1 MTVNRREFL
10 AGAAAVAASLQ
21 PGLSTAASFPPPL
34 AAGSP
39 LPPTVRADFPW
50 ATREVFLNS
59 AAYHPISVHSAR
71 AMEEYIGYRLAGA
84 PSGLDDVGATGRGT
98 GGAKQA
104 AIKELFGRL
113 INAKPTEIAF
123 VQSTSDGE
131 SVVVAG
137 MDMAKRG
144 GNVVVDD
151 LHYASAVYMYRRLE
165 RETDLEVRLVKNRDG
180 VIDMADME
188 RVVDGDTR
196 LVSMALVSNIN
207 GYRHDVKAISDLA
220 HAHGAYVY
228 ADVIQAAGNTPIDV
242 KAIGLDLCACS
253 SYKWLMGSRGFGF
266 LYVREDLQESVVK
279 PTRYGHRQVARFD
292 LEENHWELEPGAAQ
306 YETGN
311 VSNVGAA
318 CVYESLRYIL
328 NLGVEN
334 IRNHVRPL
342 TDRLQQELPAMGY
355 PALTPPRNE
364 SPIVVFRLPDPA
376 RTAADLARAG
386 IATTV
391 SQGDARIRISPSVF
405 NTDHDIDRLIA
416 AMRGSG

>member
-1 MTVNRREFL
+1 MSVNRRDFL
-10 AGAAAVAASLQ
+10 AGAAAVAASLH
-21 PGLSTAASFPPPL
+21 TAASTASAFPQ
-34 AAGSP
+34 P
-39 LPPTVRADFPW
+39 LPDGASLPATVRGDFPW
-50 ATREVFLNS
+50 ASREVYLNS
-59 AAYHPISVHSAR
+59 AAYHPISIHSAR
-71 AMEEYIGYRLAGA
+71 AMEEYIGYRLSG
-84 PSGLDDVGATGRGT
+84 PPLGLDDVGATGRGT
-98 GGAKQA
+98 GGPKQA
-104 AIKELFGRL
+104 AVKELFGRL
-113 INAKPTEIAF
+113 INAKPTEVAF

-137 MDMAKRG
+137 MDLAGRG

-151 LHYASAVYMYRRLE
+151 LHYGSAIYMYRRLE
-165 RETDLEVRLVKNRDG
+165 QESGLEVRLVKSQDG
-180 VIDMADME
+180 VVDVADME
-188 RVVDGDTR
+188 RVVDDNTR
-196 LVSMALVSNIN
+196 LVSMALVSNVN
-207 GYRHDVKAISDLA
+207 GYLHDVKAISDLA

-266 LYVREDLQESVVK
+266 LYVREDLQGEVVK
-279 PTRYGHRQVARFD
+279 TTRYGHRQVTRFD
-292 LEENHWELEPGAAQ
+292 MEANSWELEPGAAR

-355 PALTPPRNE
+355 ASLTPAGNE
-364 SPIVVFRLPDPA
+364 SPIVVFRVTDPA
-376 RTAADLARAG
+376 KTAADLRRAG

-391 SQGDARIRISPSVF
+391 IQQGARIRIAPTVF
-405 NTDHDIDRLIA
+405 NTDHDIDRLLD
-416 AMRGSG
+416 AMAG